1 MRNRLLQVETR
12 AGDPIPAG
20 DMMIIPMAKSTQIRF
35 PGLPGGIIW
44 NRPASVVVQTS
55 AGQEYVLPVRDITR
69 RIQFALLGGGLI
81 GIFLTWLII
90 KATNLKNER
99 RTNHE

>member
-1 MRNRLLQVETR
+1 MQKRLLQVETR

-20 DMMIIPMAKSTQIRF
+20 DMRIIPMAKSTQIRF
-35 PGLPGGIIW
+35 PGLPGGVIW

-55 AGQEYVLPVRDITR
+55 AGQEYILPVRDITR

-81 GIFLTWLII
+81 GVFLTWLII
-90 KATNLKNER
+90 KGMNLRKDKENES
-99 RTNHE
+99 